1 LVFHGL
7 IRNHHHLLL
16 EVLDFELDQVLLEF
30 IGFALNRL
38 LFPKEIAL
46 VLQLS
51 SMFDHYIN
59 NFG

>member
-1 LVFHGL
+1 LVFYGL

-16 EVLDFELDQVLLEF
+16 EALDFKLDQVLLAF
-30 IGFALNRL
+30 IEFALDRL
-38 LFPKEIAL
+38 LFPMELEL
-46 VLQLS
+46 VLQLM

>member
-1 LVFHGL
+1 L

-16 EVLDFELDQVLLEF
+16 EGLGFELDQVLLAF
-30 IGFALNRL
+30 IEFALDRL
-38 LFPKEIAL
+38 LFPMELVL